1 MIAKIVTGSN
11 FRGVIHYMMNKG
23 KGAEVLDSRGVRLK
37 DMDSIISSFITQ
49 QKLNPK
55 ISKPVYHI
63 SLDFSIKDTDRL
75 TNEKMKEIAREYL
88 LRMGIKNTQYIAIR
102 HYDKQHPHLH
112 LCINRIDNNGNLISN
127 RNDRYRSE
135 KVCKVITR
143 EYGLYFSSGKEQ
155 VKRDRLK
162 GADKIKYEIYD
173 AIKIILKDCRS
184 WAELTTRLQQQG
196 IETKFKYKGNTN
208 TVEGVSFSKD
218 GIHFN
223 GSKIDRQFSF
233 SKINSVLQNNQ
244 FDQDMS
250 GSLHT
255 GIESV
260 FIHHTNNISDA
271 ENTNRTK
278 TNNNSSRNDSPVMGG
293 GYGEDPNKKKR
304 KRNF

>member
-11 FRGVIHYMMNKG
+11 FKGVIHYMMDKG

-49 QKLNPK
+49 QKLNSK

-63 SLDFSIKDTDRL
+63 SLDFSLKDTEKL

-88 LRMGIKNTQYIAIR
+88 LRMGIKETQYIAIR

-112 LCINRIDNNGNLISN
+112 LCINRIDNNGKLISN

-135 KVCKVITR
+135 KVCKAITR
-143 EYGLYFSSGKEQ
+143 EYGFYFSSGKEQ

-162 GADKIKYEIYD
+162 GADKTKYEIYD

-184 WAELTTRLQQQG
+184 WQELTNRLQQQG

-208 TVEGVSFSKD
+208 MVEGVSFSKD
-218 GIHFN
+218 SIHFN

-244 FDQDMS
+244 SAQNTN
-250 GSLHT
+250 GSLHI
-255 GIESV
+255 GAESA
-260 FIHHTNNISDA
+260 FIYQTNNISDT
-271 ENTNRTK
+271 ENTNRIEV
-278 TNNNSSRNDSPVMGG
+278 NNISSRNDTPVMGG